1 MHVCLPTARQMCRA
15 VGSTRLPPYP
25 THAPD
30 DGADD
35 AEGRDFGKTDYYNG
49 KTENWLV
56 RALQGRRDRVF
67 LMTKVCTHGRS
78 AQLVLRMLEESL
90 PRLQTDAGNGRCP
103 ATTDRSSADLIAAN
117 PLGG

>member
-1 MHVCLPTARQMCRA
+1 VPVTMHVCLPNARQMCRA
-15 VGSTRLPPYP
+15 VGSTRLPRYP

-35 AEGRDFGKTDYYNG
+35 AQGRNFGKTDYYNG

-90 PRLQTDAGNGRCP
+90 PRLQTDAGKDGARLP
-103 ATTDRSSADLIAAN
+103 PTGVLPT
-117 PLGG
+117 